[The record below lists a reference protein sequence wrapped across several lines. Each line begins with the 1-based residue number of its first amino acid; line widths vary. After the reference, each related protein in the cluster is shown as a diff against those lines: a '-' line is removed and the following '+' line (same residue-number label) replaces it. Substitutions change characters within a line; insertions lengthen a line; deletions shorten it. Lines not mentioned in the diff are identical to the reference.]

1 MRLDLRVIPDYGPDF
16 DGYTAVQTWVTCG
29 DLYRFFKTLRLNEP
43 ITADH
48 FLGFAKRAVRYS
60 FSARENF
67 ALIRKLTP
75 AFHLSFIAQSLE
87 PSEELASDLPDV
99 IRR

>member
-1 MRLDLRVIPDYGPDF
+1 MPFRNSLQLSLEPG
-16 DGYTAVQTWVTCG
+16 VTRTC
-29 DLYRFFKTLRLNEP
+29 KP
-43 ITADH
+43 IIADH
-48 FLGFAKRAVRYS
+48 FLGFAKRAICYS
-60 FSARENF
+60 FSAGKDF

-87 PSEELASDLPDV
+87 PGEELASDLPDV